1 MKSKCLFDNMGV
13 RNTRELNRV
22 AQERRGLPWTS
33 FLANGVMSRA
43 GLVELYHNVRTR
55 AGWHSHLHSRFEPAE
70 MEALSDM
77 DTFFVGFV
85 REMEKAWRSTL
96 PKMKRPEVDAA
107 WARGRRK
114 EFLADQLA
122 AAKKELGELR
132 LKCGWLA
139 IKGDDA
145 SAAFVDSL
153 GKDSIDSIRKLTE
166 QLARLDAPEPD
177 TSTRIPEEMIQRA
190 REVRLGALLG
200 VDEKKRIKC
209 PFHGEDK
216 HPAGSIAKGFFKCFV
231 CDKGPID
238 AITWLMEVEGY
249 SFPAAVNRLVGI

>member
-1 MKSKCLFDNMGV
+1 MKKLLMDNMGV

-22 AQERRGLPWTS
+22 ARERRGLPWTS
-33 FLANGVMSRA
+33 CLVNGKMSRT

-55 AGWHSHLHSRFEPAE
+55 AGWHSLLRSHFEPAE
-70 MEALSDM
+70 MEILSDM
-77 DTFFVGFV
+77 DAFFCGFV
-85 REMEKAWRSTL
+85 REMEKAWRSA
-96 PKMKRPEVDAA
+96 PKLKRPEVDAS
-107 WARGRRK
+107 WARGRRR

-122 AAKKELGELR
+122 AAKKAMGELR
-132 LKCGWLA
+132 LERGRLA

-145 SAAFVDSL
+145 SAVFL
-153 GKDSIDSIRKLTE
+153 GSFEQEAAADIHKFTE
-166 QLARLDAPEPD
+166 QLAKLDAPEPE
-177 TSTRIPEEMIQRA
+177 TGSRIPEEMIQRA

-249 SFPAAVNRLVGI
+249 SFPAAVSRLAR